1 MKKFSVLIAGRH
13 ATSISL
19 EDEFYA
25 DLNLIA
31 ERQKMSRNQLV
42 TLIDQER
49 TIENLSSA
57 IRLYILQYWKQRLT
71 TPKWGWKQHQNGNN
85 FQASQKHGKH

>member
-1 MKKFSVLIAGRH
+1 MKKFSVLIAGRR

-31 ERQKMSRNQLV
+31 EQQNISRNQLV

-49 TIENLSSA
+49 TVETLSCA
-57 IRLYILQYWKQRLT
+57 ILLYILQYWKQRSAP
-71 TPKWGWKQHQNGNN
+71 PK
-85 FQASQKHGKH
+85 

>member
-31 ERQKMSRNQLV
+31 KQQNMSRNQLV
-42 TLIDQER
+42 TIIDEER
-49 TIENLSSA
+49 TVENLSSA
-57 IRLYILQYWKQRLT
+57 IRLYILQYWKQQS
-71 TPKWGWKQHQNGNN
+71 TPPK
-85 FQASQKHGKH
+85 

>member
-31 ERQKMSRNQLV
+31 EQQNISRNQLV

-49 TIENLSSA
+49 TVENLSSA
-57 IRLYILQYWKQRLT
+57 IRLYILQYWKQRSAS
-71 TPKWGWKQHQNGNN
+71 PK
-85 FQASQKHGKH
+85 

>member
-31 ERQKMSRNQLV
+31 EQQNISRNQLV

-49 TIENLSSA
+49 TVENLSSA
-57 IRLYILQYWKQRLT
+57 IRLYILQYWKQR
-71 TPKWGWKQHQNGNN
+71 
-85 FQASQKHGKH
+85 